1 MNATKIKHEPVNAQ
15 PGISDPPREHLV
27 LAALAF
33 TGADPAG
40 CLEAVRALQAIVRA
54 ELAGKPAA
62 ADVETGEL
70 GFAAHHDDYRLR
82 VTLAVSTSGY
92 ARLGAGA
99 DQRPI
104 DIHPIPADVLDATG
118 QGRGAEIAGEGD
130 VLLHISSDDIF
141 VAEHV
146 LRRVEHELADRFT
159 LVWAQT
165 GVQRYNT
172 RQAEKNGKNARK
184 ESRAL
189 IGFLDGTANLTLS
202 DPTDRALVFTDHTR
216 TDYPPNPVSDQ
227 YQGASMPADL
237 RPPPVGPEPAYL
249 DGGTYVA
256 VEVLLINTRVFDASP
271 VAAQEQIVGR
281 TKQTGDPV
289 PGAPAVAHV
298 LKANP
303 QRPGTDDAQRRIL
316 RRGYALLRPRDAG
329 LGRGLVF
336 IAYGR
341 SLTAQVEFIRRAWI
355 NNPNFPQAG
364 TGQDALLFG
373 GAVEPRLLVG
383 GYYFVPPLTHPHD
396 AASWTL
402 PGL

>member
-1 MNATKIKHEPVNAQ
+1 MNASKTKHEPVNAQ

-27 LAALAF
+27 LAAFAF
-33 TGADPAG
+33 TGVDPG
-40 CLEAVRALQAIVRA
+40 SCLESMRALQAIVRA

-62 ADVETGEL
+62 PDVETGEL
-70 GFAAHHDDYRLR
+70 GFAAKHDAYQLR

-92 ARLGAGA
+92 DKLGAGPGE
-99 DQRPI
+99 RPI
-104 DIHPIPADVLDATG
+104 DIHPIPPDVLDATG
-118 QGRGAEIAGEGD
+118 QSRGAEISGEGD
-130 VLLHISSDDIF
+130 VMLHISSDDIF

-146 LRRVEHELADRFT
+146 LRRVEHELPERFT
-159 LVWAQT
+159 IVWAQT
-165 GVQRYNT
+165 GVQRFNT
-172 RQAEKNGKNARK
+172 RQAAENGKSPRK

-202 DPTDRALVFTDHTR
+202 DPQQRALVFTDHTR
-216 TDYPPNPVSDQ
+216 TDYPANPVPDQ
-227 YQGASMPADL
+227 YQGALMPTDL
-237 RPPPVGPEPAYL
+237 RTPPAGPEPAHL
-249 DGGTYVA
+249 DGGTYLA
-256 VEVLLINTRVFDASP
+256 VEVLLINTRAFDANT

-289 PGAPAVAHV
+289 PGAPANAHV
-298 LKANP
+298 QKANP
-303 QRPGTDDAQRRIL
+303 QRPGTDDEQRRVL
-316 RRGYALLRPRDAG
+316 RRGYALLRPRDSG

-341 SLTAQVEFIRRAWI
+341 SLTTQVEFIRRAWI
-355 NNPNFPQAG
+355 NNPNFPQTG

-383 GYYFVPPLTHPHD
+383 GYYFVPPLRRPHD
-396 AASWTL
+396 AASWAV